1 MNGRS
6 PDMMIGPV
14 DRERRLRNLSR
25 AVGIGL
31 YEEVKRNKSSLG
43 KSLRVIL
50 TEKSRWLKNVFTM
63 MISMERCLMDIW
75 LRYYIEVLTNWK
87 AEVIDM
93 AINNYHFIC
102 LISLM
107 LIIAV
112 FTRSDNIG
120 NVAFGFILDNTNV
133 TVLDYTGDETSSCSI
148 RNFLIS
154 SEKPFLSLVTGKYTF
169 SSLP

>member
-6 PDMMIGPV
+6 PDMMMGPV

-63 MISMERCLMDIW
+63 MISMERCIMDIW

-102 LISLM
+102 LISDVDHCCLH
-107 LIIAV
+107 
-112 FTRSDNIG
+112 SQ
-120 NVAFGFILDNTNV
+120 
-133 TVLDYTGDETSSCSI
+133 
-148 RNFLIS
+148 
-154 SEKPFLSLVTGKYTF
+154 
-169 SSLP
+169 